1 MSCSKP
7 GAEWP
12 PCDLRRMYL
21 KLKSVLQKLYD
32 DLPERLKIFHGD
44 EGSSFSL
51 LADSEPGLNEL
62 IDSLRT
68 TWKNQNGTEL
78 EVNNSTTDGETAMD
92 VTN

>member
-7 GAEWP
+7 GAEWL